1 MIFLWVKAFHLIAVI
16 TWFAALFYLP
26 RLFVYHAMA
35 DASDTVGIERFKV
48 MERKLLNGIMTPSM
62 IAALILGI
70 WMVILVPDYIS
81 QGWMHAK
88 LTFVVLLLGY
98 HHWCIKIVKTFASDA
113 NTRTHI
119 WYRIFNE
126 APVIAL
132 IAVVVLTIVK
142 PF

>member
-1 MIFLWVKAFHLIAVI
+1 
-16 TWFAALFYLP
+16 
-26 RLFVYHAMA
+26 
-35 DASDTVGIERFKV
+35 
-48 MERKLLNGIMTPSM
+48 M